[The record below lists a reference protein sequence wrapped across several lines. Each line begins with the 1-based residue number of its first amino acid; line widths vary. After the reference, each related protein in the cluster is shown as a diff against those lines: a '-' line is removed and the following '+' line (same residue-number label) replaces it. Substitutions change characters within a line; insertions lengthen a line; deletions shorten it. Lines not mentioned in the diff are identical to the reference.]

1 MNRIGF
7 IVSSALVALALLSS
21 TLFVVDQR
29 QFGVVYSLGQIKEG
43 AETTLTRI
51 REVASAT
58 KEQSVAS
65 TSIAQRVEQ
74 ISQMVEETSAAMS
87 STAETAAQMEAISVE
102 LARLIQRFRC

>member
-1 MNRIGF
+1 M
-7 IVSSALVALALLSS
+7 
-21 TLFVVDQR
+21 
-29 QFGVVYSLGQIKEG
+29 
-43 AETTLTRI
+43 
-51 REVASAT
+51 
-58 KEQSVAS
+58 AS